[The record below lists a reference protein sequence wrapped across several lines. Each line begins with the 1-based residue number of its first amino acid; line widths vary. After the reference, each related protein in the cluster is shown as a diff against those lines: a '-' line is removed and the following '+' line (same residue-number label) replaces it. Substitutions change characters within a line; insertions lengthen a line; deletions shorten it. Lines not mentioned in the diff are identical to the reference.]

1 MPPVPRYEEEEE
13 EEDEDVYVPE
23 LPPDLARARA
33 NPSSSASS
41 HSHSHSRRPIGPAR
55 GPLRRE
61 EEEESEDEIGPAPLP
76 PPPAGAA
83 SAHAHEDA
91 VIEFMQKEAQRRQAI
106 EVRFCGIWLSSLFLV
121 SSARVHACHQF
132 VLTSAF
138 PLQEAARPKTLK
150 RDEWM
155 LVPPTSSDLLSS
167 APLFHP
173 ITLLPAIF
181 HTHIHPGPP
190 PFPFLFEDVTGA
202 LNHSFSSTTQR
213 SIRQS

>member
-33 NPSSSASS
+33 NPSAAA
-41 HSHSHSRRPIGPAR
+41 SHSHSRRPIGPAR

-61 EEEESEDEIGPAPLP
+61 EEEEESEDEIGPAPLP
-76 PPPAGAA
+76 PPPVGTA

-106 EVRFCGIWLSSLFLV
+106 EVRFCGVWTVVPVSRFLCARFLV
-121 SSARVHACHQF
+121 LLLCMHLYVHACCQY
-132 VLTSAF
+132 VLTSAS

-173 ITLLPAIF
+173 TPLLPSIF
-181 HTHIHPGPP
+181 PGFRS
-190 PFPFLFEDVTGA
+190 FP
-202 LNHSFSSTTQR
+202 SFSTT
-213 SIRQS
+213 